1 MTPEEIGKINSLT
14 SDWIYH
20 EQEIRRVQGS
30 NKYSEYHRGQ
40 QLKDEKFLFEIM
52 KEIIKRDN

>member
-20 EQEIRRVQGS
+20 EQEIRRIQDS
-30 NKYSEYHRGQ
+30 NKYSEYHRSQ
-40 QLKDEKFLFEIM
+40 QLKDEKFLLEIM
-52 KEIIKRDN
+52 KEIVKRDN